1 MLELP
6 LDMDDL
12 ETKVGGACSGQR
24 ANWTLWHGGLN
35 RGSAAMDLTFRTG
48 VGGEG
53 GGVTGDE
60 ASLRLGFSICKQE
73 TSE

>member
-53 GGVTGDE
+53 GGV
-60 ASLRLGFSICKQE
+60 
-73 TSE
+73 